1 MTPVHVTVVEGP
13 ADVPPAVFL
22 HGVLSWGS
30 DDDYGFGHQRPLAER
45 RRLLLVDRRGFGAS
59 PDLDGPHRSD
69 YEVDAEDAVALL
81 DGGAHLV
88 GHSYGAVAAMLAA
101 AAEPGL
107 VRSLCLVQPGALRPA
122 EDHPAVAEALAR
134 ARAAVGGLPPDLTPG
149 DYLRLSTEAVGM
161 PAPEPT
167 PARLRAARTTMA
179 ERPCWDADVPLEPL
193 AGAPWPALVIR
204 GDWSG
209 APEEYRRLAGVPLQ
223 AAAEVIAE
231 RIGADLLTVPGFY
244 PHVQQPAAV
253 NAALAE
259 LWDRADNR

>member
-30 DDDYGFGHQRPLAER
+30 DDDYGFGHQRPLTER

-69 YEVDAEDAVALL
+69 HEVDAEDTVALL

-101 AAEPGL
+101 AARPDL
-107 VRSLCLVQPGALRPA
+107 VRSLCLIQPGALRPA
-122 EDHPAVAEALAR
+122 ED
-134 ARAAVGGLPPDLTPG
+134 GL
-149 DYLRLSTEAVGM
+149 

-193 AGAPWPALVIR
+193 AEAPWPALVIR

-223 AAAEVIAE
+223 AAAEVIAD
-231 RIGADLLTVPGFY
+231 RIGSPLLTAPGYY
-244 PHVQQPAAV
+244 PHVQQSAAV
-253 NAALAE
+253 NAALAV
-259 LWDRADNR
+259 LWDRADNA